1 LKYQEFMAGQ
11 QRVTLAD
18 IARVPVEVAYIDQ
31 GNRNSEKVLVLLHG
45 IPTWSYLYSDVL
57 SLIADD
63 YRVIAVDFL
72 GHGYSERRDICDR
85 SLEVQA
91 VMVRSLLAHLGIDS
105 VHLVGHDTG
114 GGVALILA
122 IDSPEILQ
130 TMTISNAVAYDSWP
144 IEDMIQL
151 GDPGWKAK
159 PPEEIAAFVRAGL
172 PDGISRAHRL
182 TDEWQDGII
191 APYSDAEGALS
202 LIRNAASLNTNH
214 TSALTALLST
224 ITTPTLLLWGVDDPW
239 QSFEDALR
247 LHADIPDSR
256 LVAVEH
262 ASHWLPRDA
271 PEEFVEALRSFI
283 G

>member
-1 LKYQEFMAGQ
+1 MNHEEFTSL
-11 QRVTLAD
+11 QRHVTLTD
-18 IARVPVEVAYIDQ
+18 VARVPVDVAYLDL
-31 GNRNSEKVLVLLHG
+31 GNPDSHDVILFLHG

-57 SLIADD
+57 PLIDAR

-85 SLEVQA
+85 SLEAQA
-91 VMVRSLLAHLGIDS
+91 VMVPGLLRHLGIDA

-122 IDSPEILQ
+122 IDHPELLR

-144 IEDMIQL
+144 IDDMIQL
-151 GDPGWKAK
+151 GDPGWQSK
-159 PPEEIAAFVRAGL
+159 PPEEIAAFIRAGL
-172 PDGISRAHRL
+172 PDGISRVHRL
-182 TDEWQDGII
+182 TDEWKDGIV
-191 APYSDAEGALS
+191 APYSNAEGALS
-202 LIRNAASLNTNH
+202 LIRNAAALNTNH
-214 TSALTALLST
+214 TTSLTPLLST

-239 QSFEDALR
+239 QSFADAQR
-247 LHADIPDSR
+247 LHADIPSST
-256 LVAVEH
+256 LIAVEG

-271 PEEFVEALRSFI
+271 PEEFVEGLMSFI